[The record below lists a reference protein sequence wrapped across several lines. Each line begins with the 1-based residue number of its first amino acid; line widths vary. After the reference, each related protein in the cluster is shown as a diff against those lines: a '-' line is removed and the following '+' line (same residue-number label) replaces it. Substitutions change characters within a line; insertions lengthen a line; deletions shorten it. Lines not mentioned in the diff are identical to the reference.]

1 MQETI
6 DKLKKKGFD
15 NERFERWLEEPFVKM
30 TYDTVALKAA
40 WYGNEV
46 IEQEKE
52 TLEAISEHD
61 IFSDMDKNE
70 LDQYAI
76 DTYGIDLDKRF
87 SKQNMIEELKEE
99 LKKQNEE

>member
-15 NERFERWLEEPFVKM
+15 NERFERWLKEPFVKAN
-30 TYDTVALKAA
+30 YDTSVLKAV

-52 TLEAISEHD
+52 TLEAISEND
-61 IFSDMDKNE
+61 ILSDMDKNE

>member
-15 NERFERWLEEPFVKM
+15 NKRFERWLEEPFVKAN
-30 TYDTVALKAA
+30 YDTSVLRAV
-40 WYGNEV
+40 WYGNKV

-52 TLEAISEHD
+52 TLEAISKDD
-61 IFSDMDKNE
+61 ILSDMDKNE

>member
-15 NERFERWLEEPFVKM
+15 NERFERWLEEPFVK
-30 TYDTVALKAA
+30 TNYDTAILKAA

-52 TLEAISEHD
+52 TLEAIAEHD
-61 IFSDMDKNE
+61 ILSDMDKNE